1 MPQRGDVVVDGKYL
15 FEIGGHNKKYK
26 QISGITDSW
35 IVADDIESGIG
46 HKIPLWLFGMLY

>member
-1 MPQRGDVVVDGKYL
+1 MPQRGDVLVDGKYL